1 MELWAEAMDDMI
13 ALESESDSMT
23 LDQRLKLLE
32 IKALLAISQ
41 DVSAIPD
48 AINNPR
54 SAGA

>member
-1 MELWAEAMDDMI
+1 MDDMI